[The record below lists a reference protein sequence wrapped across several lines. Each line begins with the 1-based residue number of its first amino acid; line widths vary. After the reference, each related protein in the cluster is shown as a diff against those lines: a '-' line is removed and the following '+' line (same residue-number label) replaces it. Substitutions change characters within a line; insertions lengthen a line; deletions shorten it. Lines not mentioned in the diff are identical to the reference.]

1 MIMTTATRY
10 TRYTRLP
17 DPPKTPDMQ
26 RGKHT
31 ANILTTLMA
40 RYRDSP
46 SVLVGGMGYL
56 CARPDDLKPYL
67 VPHCVVAFGVI
78 GDEIIAAN
86 GYSIN
91 EVGKPPDFVLDAMTK
106 HGSKREY
113 AMRRRACQ
121 ELRVGEIWSYDA
133 SGEGVHSH
141 PLRGERLGDDGE
153 YEPIESRHESDGSV
167 RGYSAA
173 LGLHLV
179 WRKGAVLRFSEPA
192 RGGGFL
198 RDLSESEKRGDEAE
212 RRAASERTARIAA
225 ERLAESERAARIESE
240 RNAASERTARIA
252 AEAELERLRR
262 LLANSE

>member
-10 TRYTRLP
+10 TRLP
-17 DPPKTPDMQ
+17 NPPKTPDMQ

-31 ANILTTLMA
+31 ANLLTTLMA

-67 VPHCVVAFGVI
+67 VPHCVVAFGVS

-113 AMRRRACQ
+113 AMRRLACQ

-141 PLRGERLGDDGE
+141 PLRGERLVDNGT
-153 YEPIESRHESDGSV
+153 YEPIESRHERDGSV
-167 RGYSAA
+167 RGYSPA

-192 RGGGFL
+192 RAGGGFL

-212 RRAASERTARIAA
+212 RRAASERTARI
-225 ERLAESERAARIESE
+225 ESERGKADAE
-240 RNAASERTARIA
+240 RRRDEAEFRAASERAARIA
-252 AEAELERLRR
+252 AEAEIERLRR
-262 LLANSE
+262 LLADSE

>member
-10 TRYTRLP
+10 TRLP
-17 DPPKTPDMQ
+17 NPPKTPDMQ
-26 RGKHT
+26 RGKHV
-31 ANILTTLMA
+31 ANMLETLMA
-40 RYRDSP
+40 RYRESP

-67 VPHCVVAFGVI
+67 VPHCVVAFGVR
-78 GDEIIAAN
+78 GEEIIAAN

-106 HGSKREY
+106 FGSKRDY

-133 SGEGVHSH
+133 SSEGIHSH
-141 PLRGERLGDDGE
+141 PLRGERLGGDGA
-153 YEPIESRHESDGSV
+153 YEPVELRHESDGSV

-173 LGLHLV
+173 LGLRLV
-179 WRKGAVLRFSEPA
+179 WRKGAVLRFSESA
-192 RGGGFL
+192 RVGGEFL
-198 RDLSESEKRGDEAE
+198 RDLSESEKRGDAE
-212 RRAASERTARIAA
+212 RAARIAA
-225 ERLAESERAARIESE
+225 ETRAAE
-240 RNAASERTARIA
+240 

-262 LLANSE
+262 LLGNSE